1 VHLSEPIVD
10 HYRPE
15 ISACQLKFLLLLHHA
30 CNQIQKLDT
39 VGRRLKLVQEKKIGS
54 QKGSE

>member
-1 VHLSEPIVD
+1 VD

-39 VGRRLKLVQEKKIGS
+39 LGRRLKLVQEKKIGS